1 MPWRLVDMRVWCD
14 AVERNRCL
22 VRYLICMMSAYH
34 CNPFQIYKILKGCS
48 TFYKS
53 SVPSPVGCFRPQIKT
68 CIHGKRPTNSE
79 WTRFLDSCGFGR
91 KLEDRLVWKMWLVGR
106 HNSQLR
112 NESGTRLVTM
122 SLHRNSENV
131 SVKLA
136 CKARIALSATSQ
148 GWADSSDIDKWPL
161 CTMFIYSHWGKV
173 PGGWGSC
180 RFS

>member
-14 AVERNRCL
+14 AVEQNRCL

-68 CIHGKRPTNSE
+68 CIHGKQPTNSE

-148 GWADSSDIDKWPL
+148 GWADSNNRTTAFHDNE
-161 CTMFIYSHWGKV
+161 
-173 PGGWGSC
+173 
-180 RFS
+180 R